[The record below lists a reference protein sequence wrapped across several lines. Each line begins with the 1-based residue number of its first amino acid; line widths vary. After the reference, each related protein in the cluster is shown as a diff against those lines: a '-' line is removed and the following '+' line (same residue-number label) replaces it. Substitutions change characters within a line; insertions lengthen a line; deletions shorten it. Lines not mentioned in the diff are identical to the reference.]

1 MWRCYS
7 YKPTTK
13 LFIRS
18 ALAYL
23 CLLSLSWFKK
33 KPLLFFSGFSRK
45 KIKGASLDRYKGW
58 NVLNFLFFWH

>member
-1 MWRCYS
+1 MDLQFVCQ
-7 YKPTTK
+7 
-13 LFIRS
+13 S

-45 KIKGASLDRYKGW
+45 KIKGASLDHYKEHQAKF
-58 NVLNFLFFWH
+58 NI